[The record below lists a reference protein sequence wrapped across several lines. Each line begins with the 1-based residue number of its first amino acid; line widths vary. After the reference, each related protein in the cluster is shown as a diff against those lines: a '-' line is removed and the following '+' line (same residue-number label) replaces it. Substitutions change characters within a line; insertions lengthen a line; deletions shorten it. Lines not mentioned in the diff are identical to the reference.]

1 LTGRVIR
8 ARDYLT
14 YGELIDEDAAH
25 LEAGGVI
32 VSLPARD
39 AGERE
44 RAERVFRGR
53 DASQMRYWG
62 EWTFEDV
69 I

>member
-1 LTGRVIR
+1 VIR

-25 LEAGGVI
+25 LEVGGVI

-44 RAERVFRGR
+44 RAERVFSRSRRLADALLGRMDVRGR
-53 DASQMRYWG
+53 HLTPA
-62 EWTFEDV
+62 
-69 I
+69 